1 VVVYGGSV
9 GVSERRE
16 IWVVLFICVWR
27 DWAVWCICI
36 CMGKDR
42 CVCVVEKDVCNCVYR
57 CWG

>member
-27 DWAVWCICI
+27 DWAVCAVYAW
-36 CMGKDR
+36 GKTG
-42 CVCVVEKDVCNCVYR
+42 VCV
-57 CWG
+57 

>member
-1 VVVYGGSV
+1 MVVYGGSV

-27 DWAVWCICI
+27 DWAVCASVYAW
-36 CMGKDR
+36 GKTG
-42 CVCVVEKDVCNCVYR
+42 VCVVEKDVCNCVYR